1 MKDAER
7 ESHVLS
13 PSDTLADAMRALQ
26 ANREGVAVVTD
37 ESGRV
42 LGTVIDADIRRATLS
57 AVDLAAPVT
66 EVMSRNPVR
75 ASAGTGNAELLDV
88 MRLHRLRAVPVVDDD
103 GRLVDVKS
111 LTSLVEDEILPV
123 TVIMAGGEGRRLRPL
138 TEHVPKPLV
147 KVGDKAIVERVI
159 APLRRAGIK
168 DITLALNYKADAIK
182 EYLGTGERMG
192 VSLRYMV
199 EEQRMGTAGALSL
212 LPETPDRPICVANAD
227 IVTTMSFARLFDYH
241 WHHRAAI
248 TVAAVGYVSHIPY
261 GVLRTAGHYMLRMD
275 EKPEERVLCSG
286 GIYVLDP
293 EVLRFIRGRAPLD
306 MPDLVADVLAEGLP
320 VCVFPILEKW
330 FDVGRLEDLERARTE
345 FTLNEED

>member
-1 MKDAER
+1 MRDDDRA
-7 ESHVLS
+7 SYVLHAADS
-13 PSDTLADAMRALQ
+13 LTDAMRALQ
-26 ANREGVAVVTD
+26 ANREGVAVVVD
-37 ESGRV
+37 EDDRV
-42 LGTVIDADIRRATLS
+42 LGTVIDADIRRATLN
-57 AVDLAAPVT
+57 AVDLSAPVT

-75 ASAGTGNAELLDV
+75 APVGTPNDELLDV
-88 MRLHRLRAVPVVDDD
+88 MRLHRLRAVPIVDD
-103 GRLVDVKS
+103 GVLVDVKS

-138 TEHVPKPLV
+138 TENLPKPLV
-147 KVGDKAIVERVI
+147 PVGDRPIVERVI

-168 DITLALNYKADAIK
+168 DITLALNYKAELIQEA
-182 EYLGTGERMG
+182 LGSGERMG
-192 VSLRYMV
+192 VSLRYV
-199 EEQRMGTAGALSL
+199 IEKERMGTAGALAL

-275 EKPEERVLCSG
+275 EKPEERALVSG

-345 FTLNEED
+345 FASSEED

>member
-1 MKDAER
+1 MRHTDR
-7 ESHVLS
+7 DSYVLD
-13 PSDTLADAMRALQ
+13 PTDTLAGAMRALQ
-26 ANREGVAVVTD
+26 ANREGVAVVID
-37 ESGRV
+37 KAERV

-57 AVDLAAPVT
+57 AVELAAPVT

-75 ASAGTGNAELLDV
+75 APVGASKEELLDV
-88 MRLHRLRAVPVVDDD
+88 MRLHRLRAIPIVDD
-103 GRLVDVKS
+103 GRLVDVRS

-147 KVGDKAIVERVI
+147 EVGKRTIVERVI

-182 EYLGTGERMG
+182 EHLGTGERMG
-192 VSLRYMV
+192 VSLRYLV
-199 EEQRMGTAGALSL
+199 EKERMGTAGALAL
-212 LPETPDRPICVANAD
+212 LPEAPDRPICVANAD
-227 IVTTMSFARLFDYH
+227 IVTTMDFARLFDYH

-248 TVAAVGYVSHIPY
+248 TVAAVGFVSHIPY

-306 MPDLVADVLAEGLP
+306 MPDLVSDVLAEGLP

-330 FDVGRLEDLERARTE
+330 FDVGRLEDLERARAE
-345 FTLNEED
+345 FASSEED

>member
-1 MKDAER
+1 MRDADR
-7 ESHVLS
+7 SSYVLR
-13 PSDTLADAMRALQ
+13 PADTLTDAMRALQ
-26 ANREGVAVVTD
+26 ANREGVAVVVD
-37 ESGRV
+37 DGDRV
-42 LGTVIDADIRRATLS
+42 LGTVIDADIRRATLN

-75 ASAGTGNAELLDV
+75 APVGTRNDELLDV
-88 MRLHRLRAVPVVDDD
+88 MRLHRLRAVPIVDDD
-103 GRLVDVKS
+103 VLVDVKS

-147 KVGDKAIVERVI
+147 QVGDKAIVERVI
-159 APLRRAGIK
+159 APLRRAGIR
-168 DITLALNYKADAIK
+168 DITLALNYKAEAIQ
-182 EYLGTGERMG
+182 EHLGDGERMG
-192 VSLRYMV
+192 VNLHYMI
-199 EEQRMGTAGALSL
+199 EKERMGTAGALSL

-227 IVTTMSFARLFDYH
+227 IVTTMSFSRLFDYH

-275 EKPEERVLCSG
+275 EKPEERSLVSG
-286 GIYVLDP
+286 GIYVVDP

-330 FDVGRLEDLERARTE
+330 FDVGRLEDLERARNE
-345 FTLNEED
+345 FALSEED

>member
-1 MKDAER
+1 MKQIDR
-7 ESHVLS
+7 DSYVLR
-13 PSDTLADAMRALQ
+13 PEHTLTDAMAALQ
-26 ANREGVAVVTD
+26 ANREGVAVVVD
-37 ESGRV
+37 EDDGV
-42 LGTVIDADIRRATLS
+42 LGTVIDADIRRATLN
-57 AVDLAAPVT
+57 AVDLSAPVT
-66 EVMSRNPVR
+66 AVMSRNPVR
-75 ASAGTGNAELLDV
+75 AAVGTSNEELLDV
-88 MRLHRLRAVPVVDDD
+88 MRLHRLRAVPVVDD

-138 TEHVPKPLV
+138 TEHLPKPLV
-147 KVGDKAIVERVI
+147 PVGDKPIVERVI

-168 DITLALNYKADAIK
+168 DITLALNYKAELIQ
-182 EYLGTGERMG
+182 EQLGSGERMG
-192 VSLRYMV
+192 VKLHYV
-199 EEQRMGTAGALSL
+199 IEKERMGTAGALSL
-212 LPETPDRPICVANAD
+212 LPDTPDRPICVANAD

-275 EKPEERVLCSG
+275 EKPEERALVSG

-330 FDVGRLEDLERARTE
+330 FDVGRIEDLERARTE
-345 FTLNEED
+345 FAMSEED

>member
-1 MKDAER
+1 MRQTER
-7 ESHVLS
+7 SSYVLD
-13 PSDTLADAMRALQ
+13 PADTLTDALRALQ
-26 ANREGVAVVTD
+26 SNRDGVAVVVD
-37 ESGRV
+37 EDERV

-57 AVDLAAPVT
+57 AVEMAAPVT
-66 EVMSRNPVR
+66 AVMSRNPVR
-75 ASAGTGNAELLDV
+75 APAGTPNEDLLDV
-88 MRLHRLRAVPVVDDD
+88 MRLHRLRAVPIVED
-103 GRLVDVKS
+103 GRLVDVRS
-111 LTSLVEDEILPV
+111 LTSLVETEILPV

-147 KVGDKAIVERVI
+147 QVGDRPIVERVI

-168 DITLALNYKADAIK
+168 DITLALNYKADAIQ
-182 EYLGTGERMG
+182 EHLGRGERMG
-192 VSLRYMV
+192 VNLRYVV
-199 EEQRMGTAGALSL
+199 EKERMGTAGALAL

-275 EKPEERVLCSG
+275 EKPEERALVSG

-330 FDVGRLEDLERARTE
+330 FDVGRLEDLERARSE
-345 FTLNEED
+345 FAMSEED

>member
-1 MKDAER
+1 MKQTER
-7 ESHVLS
+7 ASHVLS
-13 PSDTLADAMRALQ
+13 PEHTLTDALRALE
-26 ANREGVAVVTD
+26 ANREGVAVVVD
-37 ESGRV
+37 EGDRV
-42 LGTVIDADIRRATLS
+42 LGTVIDADIRRATLN
-57 AVDLAAPVT
+57 AVDMATPVT
-66 EVMSRNPVR
+66 AVMSRNPVQ
-75 ASAGTGNAELLDV
+75 APVGTSNTELLDL
-88 MRLHRLRAVPVVDDD
+88 MRLHRLRAIPLVDD
-103 GRLVDVKS
+103 GVLVDVKS

-138 TEHVPKPLV
+138 TEHIPKPLV
-147 KVGDKAIVERVI
+147 PVGDRAIVERVI

-168 DITLALNYKADAIK
+168 DITLALNYKAEAIQ
-182 EYLGTGERMG
+182 EHLGDGERMG
-192 VSLRYMV
+192 VDLHYMI
-199 EEQRMGTAGALSL
+199 EKERMGTAGALSL

-275 EKPEERVLCSG
+275 EKPEERALVSG

-345 FTLNEED
+345 FATIEED

>member
-1 MKDAER
+1 MTPIER
-7 ESHVLS
+7 GSAVLS
-13 PSDTLADAMRALQ
+13 PYDTLTDALRALQ
-26 ANREGVAVVTD
+26 AGRDGVAVVVD
-37 ESGRV
+37 ETERV
-42 LGTVIDADIRRATLS
+42 LGTVIDADIRRATLN
-57 AVDLAAPVT
+57 AVSMTAPVT
-66 EVMSRNPVR
+66 AVMSRNPVR
-75 ASAGTGNAELLDV
+75 AASGASREELLDV
-88 MRLHRLRAVPVVDDD
+88 MRLHRLRAVPIVDGD
-103 GRLVDVKS
+103 RLVGVKS

-138 TEHVPKPLV
+138 TEHTPKPLV
-147 KVGDKAIVERVI
+147 QVGDKPIVERVI
-159 APLRRAGIK
+159 APLRRAGIREV
-168 DITLALNYKADAIK
+168 TLALNYKADAIK
-182 EYLGTGERMG
+182 EHLGTGERMG

-199 EEQRMGTAGALSL
+199 EEERMGTAGALAL
-212 LPETPDRPICVANAD
+212 LPGTPDRPICVANAD

-275 EKPEERVLCSG
+275 EKPEERALVSG

-345 FTLNEED
+345 FALTEED

>member
-1 MKDAER
+1 MTGTTRK
-7 ESHVLS
+7 SYVLT
-13 PSDTLADAMRALQ
+13 PADTLAGAMQLLAESRD
-26 ANREGVAVVTD
+26 GVAVVVD
-37 ESGRV
+37 EERRV

-57 AVDLAAPVT
+57 AVDMEAPVT

-75 ASAGTGNAELLDV
+75 APKGASNDELLDV
-88 MRLHRLRAVPVVDDD
+88 MRLHRLRAIPIVDD
-103 GRLVDVKS
+103 GRLDGLRS
-111 LTSLVEDEILPV
+111 LTSLVETEILPV

-138 TEHVPKPLV
+138 TEHVPKPLL
-147 KVGDKAIVERVI
+147 KVGDKSILERVI

-168 DITLALNYKADAIK
+168 DITLALNYKAESIK

-192 VSLRYMV
+192 VSLHYMV
-199 EEQRMGTAGALSL
+199 EEERMGTAGALAL

-227 IVTTMSFARLFDYH
+227 IVTTMNFSRLFDYH

-261 GVLRTAGHYMLRMD
+261 GVMRTAGHYMLRMD

-330 FDVGRLEDLERARTE
+330 FDVGRIEDLERARIE
-345 FTLNEED
+345 FDLDKED

>member
-1 MKDAER
+1 MTETDR
-7 ESHVLS
+7 RSYVLN
-13 PSDTLADAMRALQ
+13 PRDTLTDAMRALQ
-26 ANREGVAVVTD
+26 ASREGVAVVTD
-37 ESGRV
+37 ESERV

-57 AVDLAAPVT
+57 AVELTAPVT
-66 EVMSRNPVR
+66 QVMSRNPVR
-75 ASAGTGNAELLDV
+75 ASVGATKEELLDV
-88 MRLHRLRAVPVVDDD
+88 MRLHRLRAVPIVDD
-103 GRLVDVKS
+103 GRLVGMKS

-138 TEHVPKPLV
+138 TENVPKPLV
-147 KVGDKAIVERVI
+147 DVGDRSIVERVI

-168 DITLALNYKADAIK
+168 DITLALNYKADVIK

-192 VSLRYMV
+192 VSLRYIV
-199 EEQRMGTAGALSL
+199 EKERMGTAGALAL

-227 IVTTMSFARLFDYH
+227 ILTTMSFARLFDYH

-275 EKPEERVLCSG
+275 EKPEERALVSG

-330 FDVGRLEDLERARTE
+330 FDVGRIEDLERARTE
-345 FTLNEED
+345 FAKYEED

>member
-1 MKDAER
+1 MKQTDRDAY
-7 ESHVLS
+7 VLA
-13 PSDTLADAMRALQ
+13 PEDTLTDALRALQ
-26 ANREGVAVVTD
+26 ANREGVAVVVD
-37 ESGRV
+37 SDGRV

-57 AVDLAAPVT
+57 AVEMSAPVT
-66 EVMSRNPVR
+66 AVMSRNPVR
-75 ASAGTGNAELLDV
+75 AAPGATNEELLDV
-88 MRLHRLRAVPVVDDD
+88 MRLHRLRAVPIVDD
-103 GRLVDVKS
+103 GVLVDVKG

-147 KVGDKAIVERVI
+147 KVGDRAIVERVI
-159 APLRRAGIK
+159 APLRRAGIR
-168 DITLALNYKADAIK
+168 DITLALNYKAEAIK
-182 EYLGTGERMG
+182 EYLGRGERMG
-192 VSLRYMV
+192 VSLRYLV
-199 EEQRMGTAGALSL
+199 EEERMGTAGALAL

-248 TVAAVGYVSHIPY
+248 TVAAVGFVSHIPY

-286 GIYVLDP
+286 GIYVIDP

-306 MPDLVADVLAEGLP
+306 MPDLVSDVLAEGLP

-345 FTLNEED
+345 FALSEED

>member
-1 MKDAER
+1 MRDSDRA
-7 ESHVLS
+7 SHVLH
-13 PSDTLADAMRALQ
+13 PADTLTEAMRALQ
-26 ANREGVAVVTD
+26 ANREGVAVVVD
-37 ESGRV
+37 EDERV
-42 LGTVIDADIRRATLS
+42 LGTVIDADIRRATLN
-57 AVDLAAPVT
+57 AVDLASPVT

-75 ASAGTGNAELLDV
+75 APVGATNDELLDV
-88 MRLHRLRAVPVVDDD
+88 MRLHRLRAVPIVDD

-111 LTSLVEDEILPV
+111 LTSLVEDEILPI

-147 KVGDKAIVERVI
+147 PVGDRAIVERVI
-159 APLRRAGIK
+159 APLRRAGIR
-168 DITLALNYKADAIK
+168 DITLALNYKADLIQ
-182 EYLGTGERMG
+182 EHLGTGERLG
-192 VSLRYMV
+192 VSLHYMI
-199 EEQRMGTAGALSL
+199 EKERMGTAGALAL

-275 EKPEERVLCSG
+275 EKPEERALVSG

-330 FDVGRLEDLERARTE
+330 FDVGRIEDLERARTE
-345 FTLNEED
+345 FAMSEED

>member
-1 MKDAER
+1 MTGTTRK
-7 ESHVLS
+7 SYVLT
-13 PSDTLADAMRALQ
+13 PADTLAGAMQLLAESRD
-26 ANREGVAVVTD
+26 GVAVVVD
-37 ESGRV
+37 EERRV

-57 AVDLAAPVT
+57 AIDMEAPVT

-75 ASAGTGNAELLDV
+75 APKGASNDELLDV
-88 MRLHRLRAVPVVDDD
+88 MRLHRLRAIPIVDD
-103 GRLVDVKS
+103 GRLDGLRS
-111 LTSLVEDEILPV
+111 LTSLVETEILPV

-138 TEHVPKPLV
+138 TEHVPKPLL
-147 KVGDKAIVERVI
+147 KVGDKSILERVI

-168 DITLALNYKADAIK
+168 DITLALNYKAESIK

-192 VSLRYMV
+192 VSLHYMV
-199 EEQRMGTAGALSL
+199 EEERMGTAGALAL

-227 IVTTMSFARLFDYH
+227 IVTTMNFSRLFDYH

-261 GVLRTAGHYMLRMD
+261 GVMRTAGHYMLRMD

-330 FDVGRLEDLERARTE
+330 FDVGRIEDLERARIE
-345 FTLNEED
+345 FDLDKED

>member
-1 MKDAER
+1 MRQADR
-7 ESHVLS
+7 SSYVLS
-13 PSDTLADAMRALQ
+13 PTDTLTDAMRALG
-26 ANREGVAVVTD
+26 ANREGVAVVVD
-37 ESGRV
+37 EGDRV
-42 LGTVIDADIRRATLS
+42 LGTVIDADIRRATLN
-57 AVDLAAPVT
+57 AVELSAPVT
-66 EVMSRNPVR
+66 DVMSRNPVR
-75 ASAGTGNAELLDV
+75 APAGTTNEELLDV
-88 MRLHRLRAVPVVDDD
+88 MRLHRLRAVPIVDD
-103 GRLVDVKS
+103 GVLVDVKS
-111 LTSLVEDEILPV
+111 LTSLVENEILPV

-147 KVGDKAIVERVI
+147 EVGDRPIVERVI

-168 DITLALNYKADAIK
+168 DITLALNYKADVIQ
-182 EYLGTGERMG
+182 ERLGTGERMG
-192 VSLRYMV
+192 VSLHYVV
-199 EEQRMGTAGALSL
+199 EKERMGTAGALAL

-275 EKPEERVLCSG
+275 EKPEERALVSG

-345 FTLNEED
+345 FALSEED

>member
-1 MKDAER
+1 MRQAER
-7 ESHVLS
+7 GSYVLD
-13 PSDTLADAMRALQ
+13 PKDTLADAMRGLR
-26 ANREGVAVVTD
+26 ANREGVAVVVD
-37 ESGRV
+37 ASERV

-57 AVDLAAPVT
+57 AVELAAPVT

-75 ASAGTGNAELLDV
+75 APAGASKEELLDL
-88 MRLHRLRAVPVVDDD
+88 MRLHRLRAIPIVDGD
-103 GRLVDVKS
+103 RLVDVKS

-147 KVGDKAIVERVI
+147 EVGKRTIVERVI

-182 EYLGTGERMG
+182 ERLGTGERMG
-192 VSLRYMV
+192 VSLRYLV
-199 EEQRMGTAGALSL
+199 EEERMGTAGALAL
-212 LPETPDRPICVANAD
+212 LPETHDRPICVANAD
-227 IVTTMSFARLFDYH
+227 IVTTMDFARLFDYH

-248 TVAAVGYVSHIPY
+248 TVAAVGFVSHIPY

-306 MPDLVADVLAEGLP
+306 MPDLVSDVLAEGLP

-330 FDVGRLEDLERARTE
+330 FDVGRLEDLERARAE
-345 FTLNEED
+345 FALSEED

>member
-1 MKDAER
+1 MRQTDR
-7 ESHVLS
+7 ESYVLS
-13 PSDTLADAMRALQ
+13 PKDSLAEAMRKLR
-26 ANREGVAVVTD
+26 ANREGVAVVVDD
-37 ESGRV
+37 EERV
-42 LGTVIDADIRRATLS
+42 LGTVIDADIRRATLN
-57 AVDLAAPVT
+57 AVELGAPVT
-66 EVMSRNPVR
+66 HVMSRNPVR
-75 ASAGTGNAELLDV
+75 VPAGTTNEALLDV
-88 MRLHRLRAVPVVDDD
+88 MRLHRLRAVPIVEG
-103 GRLVDVKS
+103 GRLVDVRS
-111 LTSLVEDEILPV
+111 LSSLVEREILPV

-138 TEHVPKPLV
+138 TDSVPKPLLE
-147 KVGDKAIVERVI
+147 VGDKSILERVV

-182 EYLGTGERMG
+182 DHLGSGERMG
-192 VSLRYMV
+192 VSLSYLV
-199 EEQRMGTAGALSL
+199 EEQRMGTAGALAL

-261 GVLRTAGHYMLRMD
+261 GVMRTAGHYMLRMD

-306 MPDLVADVLAEGLP
+306 MPDLVSDVLAEGLP

-345 FTLNEED
+345 FALGEEV

>member
-1 MKDAER
+1 MRSTDR
-7 ESHVLS
+7 DSYVLR
-13 PSDTLADAMRALQ
+13 PSDTLTDAMRALG
-26 ANREGVAVVTD
+26 ANREGVAVVVD
-37 ESGRV
+37 EHDRV
-42 LGTVIDADIRRATLS
+42 LGTVIDADIRRATLT

-66 EVMSRNPVR
+66 AVMSRNPVR
-75 ASAGTGNAELLDV
+75 APVGTSNAELLEV
-88 MRLHRLRAVPVVDDD
+88 MRLHRLRGVPIVDD
-103 GRLVDVKS
+103 GVLVDVKS
-111 LTSLVEDEILPV
+111 LTSLVEEEILPV

-147 KVGDKAIVERVI
+147 QVGDRAIVERVI
-159 APLRRAGIK
+159 APLRRAGIRE
-168 DITLALNYKADAIK
+168 ITLALNYKAEAIQ

-192 VSLRYMV
+192 VSLRYV
-199 EEQRMGTAGALSL
+199 IEEERMGTAGALAL

-227 IVTTMSFARLFDYH
+227 ILTTMSFARLFDYH

-248 TVAAVGYVSHIPY
+248 TVAAVPYVSHIPY

-275 EKPEERVLCSG
+275 EKPEERALVSG

-330 FDVGRLEDLERARTE
+330 FDVGQLQDLERARTE
-345 FTLNEED
+345 FALSEED

>member
-1 MKDAER
+1 MRDEER
-7 ESHVLS
+7 RSYVLS
-13 PSDTLADAMRALQ
+13 PEDSLADAMRALQ

-37 ESGRV
+37 ESDRV

-57 AVDLAAPVT
+57 SVPLTAPVT
-66 EVMSRNPVR
+66 QVMSRNPVR
-75 ASAGTGNAELLDV
+75 AEVGTDNAELLDV
-88 MRLHRLRAVPVVDDD
+88 MRLHRLRAVPVVED

-147 KVGDKAIVERVI
+147 QVGDRAIVERVI

-192 VSLRYMV
+192 VSLRYVV
-199 EEQRMGTAGALSL
+199 EEERMGTAGALSL
-212 LPETPDRPICVANAD
+212 LPEAPDRPICVANAD
-227 IVTTMSFARLFDYH
+227 IVTTMSFSRLFDYH

-345 FTLNEED
+345 FTLSEED